1 MTDVTARLRAERER
15 AELEARLHQTQRLE
29 TVGQLAGGVAHDF
42 NNLLSV
48 IQGYADYVDGEVADR
63 PGAVAGIAEIR
74 RAADRAASLTRQ
86 LLTFGRRDV
95 AHPERVDL
103 RSVVRDVRGLLGRTL
118 DEQVELRLELPDE
131 PACVEIDVHQFEQ
144 VLLNLSVNA
153 RDAMPDGG
161 RLTLALRRR
170 DDGCVELTA
179 ADSGTGM
186 TDEVR
191 ARAFDPFFTTK
202 PSGQGTGLGLATVY
216 GIVSQAGGEVRL
228 ESEPGKGTRVV
239 VELPGAPEAAGEADG
254 AAGPE
259 ARPARGQ
266 TILLVEDEAPVRA
279 MAAQILRR
287 HGYEV
292 VEAASAQEA
301 LASFRALDPPPDLVL
316 TDVAMPRMSGV
327 ELAARLGKS
336 SPPVVSCRATPTRR
350 WAIRTCWRAAPAS
363 CRSPSAPPHCC
374 TAWAR
379 RSPVRRL
386 RSDKIPAWR
395 TRRSRP
401 SWALATGRSRRLAE
415 ITIPVTDEGFLR
427 GDGVFEVIRVYDG
440 DRLRAR
446 RAPRPPGALGR
457 EPAPAGG
464 LPRPSSRARSQSCS
478 RRAEAATST
487 ACLRIVVTR
496 GGRRLLFTEPLRPS
510 RPACGWA
517 S

>member
-48 IQGYADYVDGEVADR
+48 IEGYADYVDGEVADR

-118 DEQVELRLELPDE
+118 DEQVELKLELPDE

-161 RLTLALRRR
+161 RLTLALRHR

-228 ESEPGKGTRVV
+228 ESEPEKGTRVV
-239 VELPGAPEAAGEADG
+239 VELPGAPAAAGEDAG

-336 SPPVVSCRATPTRR
+336 SPPVVFMSGYTDASVGNPDVLARSAGFLQKPFS
-350 WAIRTCWRAAPAS
+350 AAALLH
-363 CRSPSAPPHCC
+363 R
-374 TAWAR
+374 
-379 RSPVRRL
+379 VGE
-386 RSDKIPAWR
+386 
-395 TRRSRP
+395 
-401 SWALATGRSRRLAE
+401 ALA
-415 ITIPVTDEGFLR
+415 
-427 GDGVFEVIRVYDG
+427 GV
-440 DRLRAR
+440 
-446 RAPRPPGALGR
+446 AP
-457 EPAPAGG
+457 
-464 LPRPSSRARSQSCS
+464 S
-478 RRAEAATST
+478 
-487 ACLRIVVTR
+487 V
-496 GGRRLLFTEPLRPS
+496 
-510 RPACGWA
+510 
-517 S
+517 